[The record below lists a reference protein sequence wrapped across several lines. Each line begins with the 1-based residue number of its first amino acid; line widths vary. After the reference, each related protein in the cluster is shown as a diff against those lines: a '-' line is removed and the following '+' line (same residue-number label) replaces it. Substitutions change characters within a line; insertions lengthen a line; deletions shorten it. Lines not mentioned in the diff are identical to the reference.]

1 MKEEWEEEWAQ
12 AEEEVLAEGLEIAEE
27 EVVAVAEEGVKML
40 ELTDQ
45 NFEQEVLRSEKP
57 VLVDF
62 WSPTCPPCLILGPI
76 IEEIAK
82 EFEDKAKVGKL
93 NVFENPETA
102 EKYQIVGIPTII
114 IFKNGEIKERTTG
127 VKPKQVI
134 VDKLNL
140 LL

>member
-1 MKEEWEEEWAQ
+1 M
-12 AEEEVLAEGLEIAEE
+12 AEEI
-27 EVVAVAEEGVKML
+27 KMV

-82 EFEDKAKVGKL
+82 EFEGKAEVGKL
-93 NVFENPETA
+93 NVMENPETA
-102 EKYQIVGIPTII
+102 KKYEIVGIPTIV
-114 IFKNGEIKERTTG
+114 IFKDKEIKERATG
-127 VKPKQVI
+127 LKPKQVI
-134 VDKLNL
+134 ANKLNSL
-140 LL
+140 L